1 VQPAEE
7 DGQPSSV
14 ELRITDDGPGIP
26 ADITDR
32 IFNPFFTTKPQGSG
46 LGLAIVRKIVDAH
59 DGRIDV
65 ATAAGQGTTFTVY
78 LPVGVPG
85 QLGF

>member
-1 VQPAEE
+1 
-7 DGQPSSV
+7 
-14 ELRITDDGPGIP
+14 
-26 ADITDR
+26 
-32 IFNPFFTTKPQGSG
+32 
-46 LGLAIVRKIVDAH
+46 VRKIVDAH

-65 ATAAGQGTTFTVY
+65 ATAAGRGTTFTFS